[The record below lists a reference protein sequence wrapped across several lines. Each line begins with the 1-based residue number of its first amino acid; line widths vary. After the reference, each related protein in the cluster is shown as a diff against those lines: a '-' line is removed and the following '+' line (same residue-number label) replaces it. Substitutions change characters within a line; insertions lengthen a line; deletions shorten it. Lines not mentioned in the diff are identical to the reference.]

1 MQPFIRTLAF
11 GLAALCL
18 LLLSG
23 GITALLVLQAR
34 GAFSPTAMRAWILTD
49 EERSW
54 LTDYHQRGEEPPAA
68 GARPENE
75 EALLRRIAELGAA
88 DEAQRLVAALR
99 RQKQSLDER
108 QAWLDR
114 QEAEQQLARADLERL
129 RSQLDERLAAVRAET
144 EAQRAEHAA
153 WAAAAA
159 AEVKRMDVLRG
170 IELERARDLAKRFEL
185 QKDDAW
191 GGLRIKAPS
200 EIARYLALMDAK
212 RAARLLTLA
221 GQDREYPDLVQ
232 AIHRAW
238 LALDLEGLSGD
249 QVPRL
254 ATLYAYLPPAE
265 VAAALRSS
273 PAAEAAA
280 VISAIGDPR
289 KEAAILLAVRAED
302 PAREA
307 EIQTHL
313 QRGEGPVR

>member
-1 MQPFIRTLAF
+1 MQAFIRTLAF

-18 LLLSG
+18 LLLSA
-23 GITALLVLQAR
+23 GITTLVVLQAR
-34 GAFSPTAMRAWILTD
+34 GAFAPTALRDWILTP

-68 GARPENE
+68 GGRAPNE
-75 EALLRRIAELGAA
+75 EELLRRIAELGAA

-129 RSQLDERLAAVRAET
+129 RGQLDERLAAVRAET
-144 EAQRAEHAA
+144 ETQRTEHAA
-153 WAAAAA
+153 WAAAAT

-249 QVPRL
+249 QIPRL
-254 ATLYAYLPPAE
+254 AALYAYLPPDE
-265 VAAALRSS
+265 VAAGLRSS

-280 VISAIGDPR
+280 IITAIADPR
-289 KEAAILLAVRAED
+289 KEAAILLAIRAED

-307 EIQTHL
+307 EIQAQM
-313 QRGEGPVR
+313 QRGQGAVR